1 MFIILTGSSG
11 VGKNTV
17 ITEIEKRNKNF
28 KLMPT
33 YTTRQKRPTEID
45 GYPFYFLSKQEF
57 QDKIKQGELIEH
69 EFIHGNYYGSSYKIL
84 DEYLSNDIVLI
95 KDLGIEGAQN
105 LTTKISHLTP
115 VKKIFLTTTKREL
128 KRRLKN
134 RGEKQIKLRL
144 KRYDREQGE
153 INKFDYIIL
162 NNDLDLT
169 CNLIGTIYSQQ
180 LLDILPTIPVEKL
193 SLKKINKYASKLK
206 CGKVLKA
213 VEVAIFDDKI
223 YIVKGHEKFI
233 AGILTNKLVAKKI
246 VHKKVTMLSSQDY
259 QKWFNLITESSQD

>member
-33 YTTRQKRPTEID
+33 YTTREKRATETD
-45 GYPFYFLSKQEF
+45 GYPFYFITKECF
-57 QDKIKQGELIEH
+57 QDKIKNGELIEH
-69 EFIHGNYYGSSYKIL
+69 EHIHGNFYGSSYKIL
-84 DEYLSNDIVLI
+84 NEHLNNDVVLI

-115 VKKIFLTTTKREL
+115 VKRIFLTTSKKEL
-128 KRRLKN
+128 KKRLTI

-144 KRYDREQGE
+144 KRYNKEQGE
-153 INKFDYIIL
+153 INKFDYIIY

-169 CNLIGTIYSQQ
+169 CNLIKTIHDKSITD
-180 LLDILPTIPVEKL
+180 LIPTKPLEKI
-193 SLKKINKYASKLK
+193 SLKKINKYVTKLRI
-206 CGKVLKA
+206 GKVLKPIKVA
-213 VEVAIFDDKI
+213 VQNNNI
-223 YIVKGHEKFI
+223 YIVKGHEKYI
-233 AGILTNKLVAKKI
+233 AGLLTNKLVAKFI
-246 VHKKVTMLSSQDY
+246 VNSNVNILQETEVE
-259 QKWFNLITESSQD
+259 KWKLLIKQSIEE